1 VGTPFELV
9 SSPIKLS
16 RTPVRRDLPPPTMG
30 QHTDQI
36 LREVLQYDD
45 ARIAELRSAGII

>member
-1 VGTPFELV
+1 
-9 SSPIKLS
+9 
-16 RTPVRRDLPPPTMG
+16 MG